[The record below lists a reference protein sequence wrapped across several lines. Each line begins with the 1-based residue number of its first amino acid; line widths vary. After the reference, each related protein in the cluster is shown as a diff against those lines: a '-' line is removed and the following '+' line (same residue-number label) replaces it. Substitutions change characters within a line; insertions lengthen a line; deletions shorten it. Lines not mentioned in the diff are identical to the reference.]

1 MPCRL
6 LQLTPAVRLRSATAH
21 RIFFAHLLP
30 VLAIWLWT
38 AAATAQTLSLT
49 FDDGLDPATEPH
61 AREWNARLL
70 AGLEQQGV
78 TAMVFPSLA
87 RTGQA
92 GLDLIRDWAAAGHA
106 VGNHTSRHR
115 SLSSAQVTLEDFIT
129 DVEEADARI
138 RSLPGFV
145 PMLRFP
151 YLKEGNTAEK
161 RDGIRRWME
170 EHGYR
175 PAAVSIDASDWYYN
189 QQYLAF
195 MEQNLPGK
203 AAQVQKAYVEHLLDR
218 ATYYDGLAR
227 QTLGRSPRHV
237 MLLHVSAL
245 NAASVGEIIEGFRE
259 RGWKFVP
266 PASAF
271 SDPLYALQPD
281 TLPAGESIVWA
292 LARQQGI
299 PGLRYPGEDARY
311 EEPGLRA
318 LGLLP

>member
-1 MPCRL
+1 MPGRF
-6 LQLTPAVRLRSATAH
+6 LQATPAVTLRRGTAH
-21 RIFFAHLLP
+21 RIFCGHLLP
-30 VLAIWLWT
+30 ALAFWLWT

-49 FDDGLDPATEPH
+49 FDDGLDPAAQPR
-61 AREWNARLL
+61 AQEWNAQLL

-78 TAMVFPSLA
+78 PAMVFPSLA

-129 DVEEADARI
+129 DVEEADARL
-138 RSLPGFV
+138 RALPGFV

-151 YLKEGNTAEK
+151 YLKEGNTVEK

-175 PAAVSIDASDWYYN
+175 SAAVSIDASDWYYN

-195 MEQNLPGK
+195 MDQGLPGK
-203 AAQVQKAYVEHLLDR
+203 AVQVQSAYVGHLLER

-227 QTLGRSPRHV
+227 QALGRSPKHV

-245 NAASVGEIIEGFRE
+245 NAASVGEIIRAFRE
-259 RGWKFVP
+259 RGWEFVP

-281 TLPAGESIVWA
+281 ILPAGESIVWA
-292 LARQQGI
+292 LAKQQGI
-299 PGLRYPGEDARY
+299 FGLRYPGEDSRY
-311 EEPGLRA
+311 EEPRLRA